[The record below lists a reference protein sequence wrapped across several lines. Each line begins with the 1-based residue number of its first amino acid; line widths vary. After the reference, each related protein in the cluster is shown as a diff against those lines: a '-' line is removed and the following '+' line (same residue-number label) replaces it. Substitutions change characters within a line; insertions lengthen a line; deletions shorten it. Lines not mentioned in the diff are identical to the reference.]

1 MWSSSSKY
9 LYLHLNRHSVV
20 YFLIMRCYQ
29 NNPWNYSLYYDRN
42 GVIVTHGLHKRIFNA
57 VTHGKSSTT
66 SGAWLEYMKLTI
78 QLPKEHNIVWNVTQ
92 TMFKAADQY
101 LLYGSGCMHLILAE
115 HKCLTQIF
123 PEFTLLSVSELE
135 IISVDYRAVR
145 NTITIWFVQRICSIH
160 GVSKICYDSNG
171 KNKGDSLLENSGN
184 NIHKWPKIYNIFQF
198 I

>member
-20 YFLIMRCYQ
+20 SFLIMRCYH
-29 NNPWNYSLYYDRN
+29 NNPWNYGVYYDRN
-42 GVIVTHGLHKRIFNA
+42 GVIATHGLHKRIFNA
-57 VTHGKSSTT
+57 VTHGRS
-66 SGAWLEYMKLTI
+66 
-78 QLPKEHNIVWNVTQ
+78 LPLQEHDWGTWNWRFGFPRSITLFEMLTQ

-101 LLYGSGCMHLILAE
+101 LLYGSGCKHLILTE

-135 IISVDYRAVR
+135 IISLAYRAVG

-184 NIHKWPKIYNIFQF
+184 NIHKA
-198 I
+198 